1 MQTTDVPF
9 HADVRPLTGSVPGWV
24 VTLSGEVDSSTS
36 PILQAKAEELIS
48 TTNEGVLLLMDLS
61 RVEFVDSSGL
71 RVIVSLGN
79 ELESRGGRLELS
91 GLSAAA
97 RRILEL
103 TGLIDRYRSDESAAD
118 AYAAGAAPAQD
129 ARGGAAGLGGDPAD
143 LR

>member
-1 MQTTDVPF
+1 MQITDVPF
-9 HADVRPLTGSVPGWV
+9 HADVRPLAGSVPGWV
-24 VTLSGEVDSSTS
+24 LTLSGEVDSSTS
-36 PILQAKAEELIS
+36 PVLQAKAEELIS
-48 TTNEGVLLLMDLS
+48 GSAGAVLLVMDLS

-103 TGLIDRYRSDESAAD
+103 TGLIDRYRTDDSSDDAAD
-118 AYAAGAAPAQD
+118 D
-129 ARGGAAGLGGDPAD
+129 DTTSDPSD
-143 LR
+143 GSSEVR

>member
-9 HADVRPLTGSVPGWV
+9 HVDVRPLTGEQKGWAL
-24 VTLSGEVDSSTS
+24 TLSGEIDSSTA
-36 PILQAKAEELIS
+36 PRLQQQTDDLIAAS
-48 TTNEGVLLLMDLS
+48 TEPVVMMLDLS

-79 ELESRGGRLELS
+79 ALEDRQGHLELT

-103 TGLIDRYRSDESAAD
+103 TGLIDRYRSGDDDDAAVIGSPEPD
-118 AYAAGAAPAQD
+118 AT
-129 ARGGAAGLGGDPAD
+129 
-143 LR
+143 